1 MFAYVGS
8 YTTPDRNGRGNGI
21 NVYRVNPISG
31 GWSPIQTVG
40 YLENPSFFT
49 TKPRWLPSLLRT
61 RRPSLDQRFRH
72 RPANRDTDVAQ
83 PSRLSGQ

>member
-21 NVYRVNPISG
+21 NVYRISPISG

-40 YLENPSFFT
+40 YWENPSFFT
-49 TKPRWLPSLLRT
+49 LNRARTLLYCVHGG
-61 RRPSLDQRFRH
+61 RR
-72 RPANRDTDVAQ
+72 
-83 PSRLSGQ
+83 